1 MSGTSAIALADSS
14 ASVLPPEWHVHD
26 GLGASLGSQHK
37 AIGFFPAILGISASQ
52 YLLDPARCPNATD
65 KSLLP
70 SFGKTQSDL
79 VRAGVCFTDSYVIQL
94 RSVPVGTDGP
104 QGWASLTPAAGVITY
119 YQLTPR

>member
-37 AIGFFPAILGISASQ
+37 AIGFFPTILGILPSQ